1 MQNKIWYKCLSFL
14 EDESV
19 QDVERLLS
27 RVEKPGRYVGG
38 EYNSVR
44 KKWEEVQV
52 RVAFAFPDVYEVG
65 MSHLGL
71 QILYAIVNDRADS
84 LFERV
89 FAPWPDMERLLRE
102 NSIPLFTLE
111 SRRPV
116 KDFDILAF
124 TLPYE
129 LTYTNVLNIMELS
142 GINPVAGAREE
153 GDPVVIAGGPC
164 AFNPEPIASFI
175 DLFAVGEGEEVIH
188 EILDAYILSRKAG
201 EGRREF
207 LRRAAGVPG
216 VYVPSLYE
224 VDYDHGG
231 RVTGVRPL
239 YPEVSPHIA
248 KRVIRDL
255 DAVSFPVRPVVPLV
269 EAVHDRGML
278 EIFRGC
284 TRGCRFCQAGVIYRP
299 VREKKK
305 ETLVSQGREVARNTG
320 YDEISLSSL
329 SSVDYSHLSPLVDRL
344 LEAFNTD
351 RVSISLP
358 SLRADAFS
366 VGIARR
372 LQEVRKSA
380 LTFAPEAGTQRL
392 RDVINKKVTREALL
406 SAAEAA
412 FTSGWLRLKLY
423 FIIGLPTETE
433 EDLNGIGILV
443 DDLLAVGERCGVPRG
458 RLRLTVSAS
467 CFVPKAHTP
476 FQWEP
481 MAHIEMLNSKIAFLK
496 SRLKDRRVDFDW
508 HDPEM
513 SFMEAVFARGD
524 RRLGGALLEARR
536 GGCRF
541 DGWREYFSFK
551 RWEDAFARAGLDP
564 AFYAYHRYSYNDV
577 LPWEHIETGV
587 SRDFLI
593 AEHQRAY
600 RAESTADCREGE
612 CAGCDVCNLLD
623 VAPVISQSGGRMCS
637 DTE

>member
-1 MQNKIWYKCLSFL
+1 M
-14 EDESV
+14 
-19 QDVERLLS
+19 QDVEQLFS

-44 KKWEEVQV
+44 KGWDEVQV

-71 QILYAIVNDRADS
+71 QILYAAVNDRADS
-84 LFERV
+84 LLERV

-102 NSIPLFTLE
+102 NNIPLFTLE

-129 LTYTNVLNIMELS
+129 LTYTNVLNIIGLS
-142 GINPVAGAREE
+142 GIDPVAEARKND
-153 GDPVVIAGGPC
+153 DPLVIAGGPC
-164 AFNPEPIASFI
+164 VFNPEPLASFI
-175 DLFAVGEGEEVIH
+175 DLFAVGEGEEIIQ

-216 VYVPSLYE
+216 VYVPSLYQVAYVQGE
-224 VDYDHGG
+224 VE
-231 RVTGVRPL
+231 GVSPL
-239 YPEVSPHIA
+239 YPDVPARVA
-248 KRVIRDL
+248 KRVIRDF
-255 DAVSFPVRPVVPLV
+255 DSVSFPVHPVVPLI

-278 EIFRGC
+278 EVFRGC

-305 ETLVSQGREVARNTG
+305 ETLINQGLELARNTG

-329 SSVDYSHLSPLVDRL
+329 SSVDYSSLSPLIDRL
-344 LEAFNTD
+344 LEAFNTEQ
-351 RVSISLP
+351 VSISLP

-380 LTFAPEAGTQRL
+380 LTFAPEAGSQRL

-412 FTSGWLRLKLY
+412 FASGWLRLKLY

-433 EDLNGIGILV
+433 EDLEGIGVLAS
-443 DDLLAVGERCGVPRG
+443 DLLAVGEKCGVPRG
-458 RLRLTVSAS
+458 RLQLTVSAS

-481 MAHIEMLNSKIAFLK
+481 MAYTEALNGKITFLK
-496 SRLKDRRVDFDW
+496 NRLKDRRIDFDW
-508 HDPEM
+508 HDPRM
-513 SFMEAVFARGD
+513 SFMEAVFSRGD
-524 RRLGGALLEARR
+524 RRLGGALLEAHRS
-536 GGCRF
+536 GFHF
-541 DGWREYFSFK
+541 DGWREYFSLE
-551 RWEDAFARAGLDP
+551 RWEESFARAGLDP
-564 AFYAYHRYSYNDV
+564 AYYAYHRYNYSDV
-577 LPWEHIETGV
+577 LPWDHIDSGV
-587 SRDFLI
+587 SRDFLME
-593 AEHQRAY
+593 EHQRAY
-600 RAESTADCREGE
+600 RMEPTADCREGE
-612 CAGCDVCNLLD
+612 CAGCGVCT
-623 VAPVISQSGGRMCS
+623 VFEVEPVISEVGDRMS
-637 DTE
+637 EVGP